1 MEKKKTE
8 TEMGGLRE
16 ERFSGRGMEN
26 EGEGWRGVE
35 TIGGDCNASLF
46 YTPYTK
52 RPVIL
57 TIGMHQFET
66 AFSITPCLY
75 YIRRRGPEPG

>member
-1 MEKKKTE
+1 MET
-8 TEMGGLRE
+8 
-16 ERFSGRGMEN
+16 
-26 EGEGWRGVE
+26 V
-35 TIGGDCNASLF
+35 GGDCNASLF